1 MKDQE
6 NERGRK
12 RSQRRFSVM
21 WRHMLLMTVLLLLS
35 VAVMSLHYSISLDTL
50 TKEKLEKTQISLD
63 RDCSAFS
70 EEAWLPYAIPDAIER
85 TRYYDYIR
93 AVRTG
98 VLPEKYYSVMMLI
111 SDALS
116 NQMYLQRLSA
126 ESVLY
131 FSGCNAVVTTQRPWY
146 DAADCF
152 QNGIVYE
159 SMDEQVVLGHLRSH
173 NYLTIFPLQRVKVNG
188 QTQEILTV
196 IIRPSGSSN
205 SIMSLYT
212 RDTVLS
218 ALGYDYLPE
227 GTYLM
232 LETLEGQTLME
243 YPAAFPD
250 DERQENYLT
259 LTAPVGA
266 LKAQVTVLISKA
278 AFAQQLKP
286 VQAVGMGLIVF
297 VTVLGLVLSVIL
309 SRISVEPIRRLVS
322 THDEGEQSSGGDEL
336 VNLGRILSASRER
349 SAGLRDM
356 LVASQIS
363 KLYSGAVL
371 SQSDEGFLRKTALPK
386 DQEYRLAL
394 IQADPRVTVLLGPA
408 LEGALE
414 GCLWVALGPS
424 QTALVMDAQEK
435 TLAALT
441 QLLEGMNQ
449 QLEADEQGIQCG
461 VSNPV
466 RELSCFPLAVRQ
478 AKLAMPTE
486 KGVMLYRGGGEGG
499 HLYSRLQHERLY
511 QSIFENNEEEALRMI
526 AQITDKL
533 TAENVREVFYNVRFT
548 LRSAAEEMELDTSV
562 FDVEYDVTKIPRRNM
577 EKLTEMLRDM
587 FRQLHSRSEGTVTN
601 KQEAMMAWIRGHAC
615 DLTICATEVA
625 EQFSTSEKKV
635 YETVRS
641 MSGMTLNEYLVSLRM
656 KKAGRLL
663 YATQLSISQIG
674 EQCGYPADST
684 FYRVF
689 RNYYGMTPNQYRRN
703 GALPSNE

>member
-1 MKDQE
+1 MKE
-6 NERGRK
+6 KLTERK
-12 RSQRRFSVM
+12 REGPKRRFSVM

-35 VAVMSLHYSISLDTL
+35 VTVMSLHYRISLDTL

-93 AVRTG
+93 AERAG

-116 NQMYLQRLSA
+116 NQVYLQRLSA

-131 FSGCNAVVTTQRPWY
+131 FSGCNAVATTQRPWY
-146 DAADCF
+146 DAVDCF

-159 SMDEQVVLGHLRSH
+159 TMDEQVVLGHLRSH
-173 NYLTIFPLQRVKVNG
+173 NSLTIFPLQRVNVNG
-188 QTQEILTV
+188 QTKEVLTV
-196 IIRPSGSSN
+196 IIRPAGSGN
-205 SIMSLYT
+205 CIMSLYT

-227 GTYLM
+227 GTYLK
-232 LETLEGQTLME
+232 LETQEGQTLME
-243 YPAAFPD
+243 YPEAFPD
-250 DERQENYLT
+250 AHQEDYLT
-259 LTAPVGA
+259 LTAPVGS
-266 LKAQVTVLISKA
+266 LKAQVTVQISKA
-278 AFAQQLKP
+278 AFAQQLRP
-286 VQAVGMGLIVF
+286 VQAVGMGLIAF

-322 THDEGEQSSGGDEL
+322 THEEGEQNSGGDEL
-336 VNLGRILSASRER
+336 VSLSRILNASRER

-371 SQSDEGFLRKTALPK
+371 SQSDEDFLRKTALPK

-394 IQADPRVTVLLGPA
+394 IQTDPRVTVLLGPA

-424 QTALVMDAQEK
+424 QTALVMDGQEK

-441 QLLEGMNQ
+441 QLLDGMNQ
-449 QLEADEQGIQCG
+449 QLEGDEHGIQCG
-461 VSNPV
+461 VSTPV
-466 RELSCFPLAVRQ
+466 RELSSFPLAVRQ
-478 AKLAMPTE
+478 AKLAMPVE
-486 KGVMLYRGGGEGG
+486 KGITLYRGGGDRV
-499 HLYSRLQHERLY
+499 HLYARLQHERLY

-526 AQITDKL
+526 THLTGQL

-548 LRSAAEEMELDTSV
+548 LRSAAEEMELDTSI

-577 EKLTEMLRDM
+577 EKLIEMLQDM
-587 FRQLHSRSEGTVTN
+587 FRQLRSRSEGTVTD
-601 KQEAMMAWIRGHAC
+601 KQETMMAWIREHAC
-615 DLTICATEVA
+615 DLTICASAVA
-625 EQFSTSEKKV
+625 EEFSISQKRV
-635 YETVRS
+635 YETVRT
-641 MSGMTLNEYLVSLRM
+641 MSGMTLNEYLVSIRM

-663 YATQLSISQIG
+663 YATQLSISEIG
-674 EQCGYPADST
+674 EQCGYPAAST
-684 FYRVF
+684 FYRIF
-689 RNYYGMTPNQYRRN
+689 RNYHGVTPNQYRQN
-703 GALPSNE
+703 GALPENE